1 MFKSDH
7 TAFAVRDLE
16 RSRAFY
22 VHLGGR
28 VVSKPSANFVEVM
41 LGDMRLHMVQA
52 TADDGGDPAGV
63 RPGIDHVCLAVE
75 KVADLEAVL
84 ERINA
89 YPEIRERAH
98 YELGDS
104 PMLGTG
110 FVEHAE
116 ERPPL
121 KTLYFRDPDGIMLEI
136 RAYA

>member
-7 TAFAVRDLE
+7 TAFAVRDLS

-22 VHLGGR
+22 EHLGGR
-28 VVSKPSANFVEVM
+28 IVSKPSPSFVEVM
-41 LGDMRLHMVQA
+41 LGDLRLHMVQA
-52 TADDGGDPAGV
+52 TTDAPAEGGAA
-63 RPGIDHVCLAVE
+63 GIDHVCLAVE
-75 KVADLEAVL
+75 KVTDLEAVL

-89 YPEIRERAH
+89 YPEIREHAH

-104 PMLGTG
+104 PMLGKD

-121 KTLYFRDPDGIMLEI
+121 KTLYFRDLDGIMLEI